1 MNKNVLNKNGT
12 SQAQFQ
18 RIDFLISISSFSKKE
33 KTHLIVIKY
42 SQHPYFLCNVSHS
55 FLKPRRYLATL
66 S

>member
-18 RIDFLISISSFSKKE
+18 GIDFLISISSFSKE

-42 SQHPYFLCNVSHS
+42 RQYPYFICNVSHS
-55 FLKPRRYLATL
+55 FLKSRRYLATL